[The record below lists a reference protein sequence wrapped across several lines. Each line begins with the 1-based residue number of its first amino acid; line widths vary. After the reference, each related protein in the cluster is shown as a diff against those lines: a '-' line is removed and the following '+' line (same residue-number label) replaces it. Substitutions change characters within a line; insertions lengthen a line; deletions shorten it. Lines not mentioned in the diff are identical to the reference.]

1 MGYIK
6 IIAVCGMGL
15 GSGLL
20 ARMSVERVLKR
31 QGVKDSDI
39 DVEVAD
45 IATAKRPGVD
55 IYVTTNEF
63 APNMKEWAQRLV
75 VVKNLFDEKE
85 MERELLPVF
94 KEVIASKTK
103 K

>member
-1 MGYIK
+1 
-6 IIAVCGMGL
+6 MGL

-31 QGVKDSDI
+31 LGVKDSDI

-55 IYVTTNEF
+55 IYVTTPEF
-63 APNMKEWAQRLV
+63 APNVKEWAQRLV

-85 MERELLPVF
+85 MERVLMPIF
-94 KEVIASKTK
+94 KEVVDSKAK
-103 K
+103 H

>member
-1 MGYIK
+1 MIK

-31 QGVKDSDI
+31 QGVGDMDM

-45 IATAKRPGVD
+45 IGTAKRAGVD
-55 IYVTTNEF
+55 IYVTTTEF
-63 APNMKEWAQRLV
+63 APNMRAWAPRLV

-94 KEVIASKTK
+94 KEVMESRTK

>member
-1 MGYIK
+1 MIK

-31 QGVKDSDI
+31 NGIKDSDVY
-39 DVEVAD
+39 VEVAD
-45 IATAKRPGVD
+45 IGSARRPGVD

-63 APNMKEWAQRLV
+63 APNVKAWAPRLV

-85 MERELLPVF
+85 MERALMPIF
-94 KEVIASKTK
+94 KEVIASKIK